1 METTT
6 SIDWS
11 LSGGEMMSFDDGH
24 VPENLR
30 NDDRI
35 KSSQSTTGTNS
46 TRLVNYPEFF
56 ERRPTAVNVLDNA
69 VSSNLVDALYE
80 ATVQEAQPWGDYVTI
95 EQVRDLWKQ
104 QEEHQLNAFDADS
117 ISDKEELAL
126 HAVASF
132 LKTAMSQNVSM
143 RYTRSKSSS
152 SSNTSGSI
160 HSSEKNEHTEPA
172 ADSKDDEDSPAV
184 NANTPL
190 LFDESDLSQAH
201 GVAIWALAADVG
213 SRVPYHLDYAEQI
226 RYESNIIVPPA
237 LAGVLQCSSAT
248 VEGGE
253 YCSHL
258 DGLEHYEKH
267 GYKGAKEEKK
277 EGSADA
283 SSVSVLPVEED
294 LGWVQVP
301 YKYNRMIWQSGHLPH
316 LSTTVER
323 ISTVDTADKLES
335 EVGSRTACPPKRV
348 IVGFNVFLHDVGP
361 TVQRAPEHSA
371 AFRRKVMVERFL
383 FQKRRFS
390 LELVQQ
396 SPNLA
401 KLLVWAKR
409 QKNKQEFCQKQ
420 QKLNGEIQK
429 SLQPEIAVPVG
440 ELMKRFGRSDGV
452 WPSAVDV
459 QVQIHHQCQEGW
471 LSCVQAGEPHDFTA
485 KKVDLV
491 GSEEM
496 VSLPLITTT
505 D

>member
-1 METTT
+1 MDTRT

-11 LSGGEMMSFDDGH
+11 LSGGEMISFDDGH

-30 NDDRI
+30 NDET
-35 KSSQSTTGTNS
+35 KSSTTGTNS

-56 ERRPTAVNVLDNA
+56 ERRPAAVHVLDSAVN
-69 VSSNLVDALYE
+69 SNLVDALYE

-95 EQVRDLWKQ
+95 EQVRGLWKQ
-104 QEEHQLNAFDADS
+104 QEQHQQNASDAGS

-132 LKTAMSQNVSM
+132 MKTAMSQKVSM
-143 RYTRSKSSS
+143 RYTR
-152 SSNTSGSI
+152 N
-160 HSSEKNEHTEPA
+160 
-172 ADSKDDEDSPAV
+172 DEDSPTV
-184 NANTPL
+184 NTNTPP
-190 LFDESDLSQAH
+190 LFDESDLSKAH
-201 GVAIWALAADVG
+201 GVAIWALAAEEG

-226 RYESNIIVPPA
+226 RYESNVIVPPV
-237 LAGVLQCSSAT
+237 LAGILHCTAAA
-248 VEGGE
+248 VEGGD
-253 YCSHL
+253 YCAHL

-267 GYKGAKEEKK
+267 GYKGAKIDQK

-283 SSVSVLPVEED
+283 SSISVLPVEED
-294 LGWVQVP
+294 PGWVQVP
-301 YKYNRMIWQSGHLPH
+301 YKYSRMIWQSGHLPH
-316 LSTTVER
+316 LSTTV
-323 ISTVDTADKLES
+323 DKLES
-335 EVGSRTACPPKRV
+335 EVGSRMTCPPKRV

-371 AFRRKVMVERFL
+371 AFRRKVTVERFL

-409 QKNKQEFCQKQ
+409 QKVKQEFSQAQ
-420 QKLNGEIQK
+420 QELNCEIQRF
-429 SLQPEIAVPVG
+429 LQHEIAVPVA

-452 WPSAVDV
+452 WPSTMDV
-459 QVQIHHQCQEGW
+459 QVQIHRQCQDGR
-471 LSCVQAGEPHDFTA
+471 LSSVQGGDEPHNLGP
-485 KKVDLV
+485 KKSDLV
-491 GSEEM
+491 SPEEM
-496 VSLPLITTT
+496 VSLPSITT

>member
-1 METTT
+1 MDTKK

-11 LSGGEMMSFDDGH
+11 LSGGEMISFDDGH

-30 NDDRI
+30 NDDVS
-35 KSSQSTTGTNS
+35 KSSESTTGTNS
-46 TRLVNYPEFF
+46 TRLVNYPKFF
-56 ERRPTAVNVLDNA
+56 EDRSATVNVLDNA

-95 EQVRDLWKQ
+95 EQVRGLWKQ
-104 QEEHQLNAFDADS
+104 QGEHQQNASDAGS
-117 ISDKEELAL
+117 SSDKEELAI

-132 LKTAMSQNVSM
+132 LKTAMSQEVSM
-143 RYTRSKSSS
+143 RYTRSKNSSAS
-152 SSNTSGSI
+152 TSSGSI
-160 HSSEKNEHTEPA
+160 AENSEHAEPA
-172 ADSKDDEDSPAV
+172 IDFNDSEDFPTV
-184 NANTPL
+184 NTNTPT

-201 GVAIWALAADVG
+201 GVAIWALAADEG

-237 LAGVLQCSSAT
+237 MAGVLQCTSAA

-253 YCSHL
+253 YCAHL

-267 GYKGAKEEKK
+267 GYKGAKIDQK

-283 SSVSVLPVEED
+283 SSTSVLPVDED
-294 LGWVQVP
+294 PGWVKVP

-323 ISTVDTADKLES
+323 IES
-335 EVGSRTACPPKRV
+335 ELGSRMTGRPKRV

-361 TVQRAPEHSA
+361 TVQQAPEHSA

-383 FQKRRFS
+383 FQKRRFP

-401 KLLVWAKR
+401 RLLVWAKR
-409 QKNKQEFCQKQ
+409 QKNKQEFSQMQ
-420 QKLNGEIQK
+420 QELNGEIQRF
-429 SLQPEIAVPVG
+429 LQHEKAMPIAEV
-440 ELMKRFGRSDGV
+440 MDRFGRSDGV
-452 WPSAVDV
+452 WPSAADV
-459 QVQIHHQCQEGW
+459 QVQIHRQCQDGR
-471 LSCVQAGEPHDFTA
+471 LSCVHGGEGEPHDFSA

-491 GSEEM
+491 GPEEM

>member
-1 METTT
+1 MDKRT
-6 SIDWS
+6 SFDWS
-11 LSGGEMMSFDDGH
+11 LSGGEMISFDDGH

-30 NDDRI
+30 NDDI
-35 KSSQSTTGTNS
+35 TDTNS
-46 TRLVNYPEFF
+46 TRLVNYPQFF
-56 ERRPTAVNVLDNA
+56 EDRPATVNVLDNA
-69 VSSNLVDALYE
+69 VNSNLVDALYE

-104 QEEHQLNAFDADS
+104 QEEHQQEQNA
-117 ISDKEELAL
+117 SDIGSSSDREELAL

-143 RYTRSKSSS
+143 RYTRSKCGSASSS
-152 SSNTSGSI
+152 SGSI
-160 HSSEKNEHTEPA
+160 NNSAENSEHTEPA
-172 ADSKDDEDSPAV
+172 VDLNNDDEDSPTV
-184 NANTPL
+184 NTNTPT

-201 GVAIWALAADVG
+201 GVAIWALAADEG

-226 RYESNIIVPPA
+226 RYESNVIVPPA
-237 LAGVLQCSSAT
+237 LAGILQCTAAA
-248 VEGGE
+248 VEGGK
-253 YCSHL
+253 YCAHL

-267 GYKGAKEEKK
+267 GYKGAKLDQK
-277 EGSADA
+277 EGSAGA
-283 SSVSVLPVEED
+283 SRISVLPVED
-294 LGWVQVP
+294 DPGWVQVP

-323 ISTVDTADKLES
+323 IES
-335 EVGSRTACPPKRV
+335 GEVGSRMTGRPKRV
-348 IVGFNVFLHDVGP
+348 IVGVNLFLHDVGP

-383 FQKRRFS
+383 FQKRCFS

-401 KLLVWAKR
+401 RLLVWAKR
-409 QKNKQEFCQKQ
+409 QKNKQEFSQKQ
-420 QKLNGEIQK
+420 QELNGEIQRF
-429 SLQPEIAVPVG
+429 LQPEIAVPVA
-440 ELMKRFGRSDGV
+440 ELMDRFGRSDAV
-452 WPSAVDV
+452 WPSTVDV
-459 QVQIHHQCQEGW
+459 QVQIHRQCQDGR
-471 LSCVQAGEPHDFTA
+471 LSCVQGGEPHDFSA

-491 GSEEM
+491 GPEEM